1 MLFAVICNDK
11 PGHLDLRM
19 ETRPEHLVYLEGLNA
34 SGALALAGPF
44 LDVEGKP
51 NGSLLVIEAA
61 DQEAAQELAGGDPYA
76 KAGLFASVEVRP
88 WNWVFNRPEGR

>member
-19 ETRPEHLVYLEGLNA
+19 ATRPAHLVYLEGLNA

-44 LDVEGKP
+44 LDADGNP
-51 NGSLLVIEAA
+51 NGSLVVLEAE
-61 DQEAAQELAGGDPYA
+61 DQETAQTIAGGDPYA
-76 KAGLFASVEVRP
+76 AAGLFASVEVRA
-88 WNWVFNRPEGR
+88 WNWTFNRPESR